1 MELAIEIVEFLT
13 ALAGLAAAVAMLV
26 PEARRRL
33 RQKGKDDQ
41 EQYRLAIPN
50 LIGAAR

>member
-1 MELAIEIVEFLT
+1 MELVIKLVELLT

-33 RQKGKDDQ
+33 RRKGEDDQ
-41 EQYRLAIPN
+41 EQ
-50 LIGAAR
+50 